1 MLGTKFSVSFKE
13 KFPKVPRQRRQRPLG
28 LEVEN
33 QIDRFFLFSCLH
45 RSVSHLIVVVVTTSV
60 TAWRPPWRQR
70 PTAPDP
76 RDAASKRAQPSGPGP
91 QRSLKWNIDWLKA
104 SPHHLVCLN
113 EKVTNRLFG
122 GVLYLMP
129 GSHSSTNINE
139 NANFKPVKSRP
150 RAAEM
155 RPGKATISCPVYQAL
170 FATYIV
176 ALCIMLIRT
185 SLWRKPQVC
194 SDTWVLKSL
203 RVGLYEPKL

>member
-45 RSVSHLIVVVVTTSV
+45 RLFGVALDRSCCDDKCDGV
-60 TAWRPPWRQR
+60 TATVTPTSNSSRPAWRCVKES
-70 PTAPDP
+70 PTKWAW
-76 RDAASKRAQPSGPGP
+76 AAEV
-91 QRSLKWNIDWLKA
+91 LKVKHWLTERLT
-104 SPHHLVCLN
+104 SSSTVCLN

-176 ALCIMLIRT
+176 VLCWPSWWLERA
-185 SLWRKPQVC
+185 SGG
-194 SDTWVLKSL
+194 SLKSVL
-203 RVGLYEPKL
+203 ILEY